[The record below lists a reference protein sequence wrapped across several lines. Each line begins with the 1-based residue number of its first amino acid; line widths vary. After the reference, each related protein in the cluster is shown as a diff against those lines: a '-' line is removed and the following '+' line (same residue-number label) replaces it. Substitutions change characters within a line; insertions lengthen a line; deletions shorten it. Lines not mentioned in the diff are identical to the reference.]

1 MALILG
7 HPELIPLKAETQA
20 ISSYSGSHVSAPFS
34 ALKGNSGSGVM
45 NLHTGKVI
53 GIATTGPLD
62 LVPSTDPSCQTPRQL
77 YDLDFG
83 STTVGAQGALVLAS
97 VVPKIGLQ
105 VTPTLEV
112 HHYGPPTTPEDF
124 PGRSFT
130 LTVPQDPDPAPGQV
144 ERDVTWSVSQETM
157 GPQVLEA
164 WDGTPTSGTISPGG
178 PPTTVL
184 LGPVSWVT
192 EQQGIVTAS
201 MPFFDATYGT
211 RTPVVHHVHV
221 GVDGFAVTPTEV
233 FDGEY
238 DLGIHHG
245 DAQTYRPANRWSV
258 AQHLTVDATED
269 PNDPGAPWPSWLE
282 LGGDTIPVPLTLP
295 AKGQGSPPTLV
306 GSADG
311 TNLDPGTYS
320 GWIRFRSDDSGE
332 PPYELTRK
340 VYFDHCR
347 EIFEAGVPQSLTLPP
362 LGGEDTAIVDVAPTG
377 GTVIEDV
384 DLIVEL
390 TIDEP
395 AVCSGSNDGCVY
407 SVRLA
412 SPAPG
417 GVEVLLKDFDNLPQV
432 VYDEDTERGAA
443 GDLDK
448 FDIHSSPG
456 A

>member
-1 MALILG
+1 MPTRLTRWSPWAAFLAL
-7 HPELIPLKAETQA
+7 
-20 ISSYSGSHVSAPFS
+20 SA
-34 ALKGNSGSGVM
+34 A
-45 NLHTGKVI
+45 
-53 GIATTGPLD
+53 AAAD
-62 LVPSTDPSCQTPRQL
+62 EVPWKERYQL
-77 YDLDFG
+77 
-83 STTVGAQGALVLAS
+83 
-97 VVPKIGLQ
+97 
-105 VTPTLEV
+105 
-112 HHYGPPTTPEDF
+112 
-124 PGRSFT
+124 
-130 LTVPQDPDPAPGQV
+130 
-144 ERDVTWSVSQETM
+144 
-157 GPQVLEA
+157 
-164 WDGTPTSGTISPGG
+164 TISPWFG
-178 PPTTVL
+178 P
-184 LGPVSWVT
+184 
-192 EQQGIVTAS
+192 QA
-201 MPFFDATYGT
+201 DA
-211 RTPVVHHVHV
+211 
-221 GVDGFAVTPTEV
+221 
-233 FDGEY
+233 
-238 DLGIHHG
+238 
-245 DAQTYRPANRWSV
+245 
-258 AQHLTVDATED
+258 
-269 PNDPGAPWPSWLE
+269 
-282 LGGDTIPVPLTLP
+282 
-295 AKGQGSPPTLV
+295 
-306 GSADG
+306 GSANG
-311 TNLDPGTYS
+311 TNLAPGTYS